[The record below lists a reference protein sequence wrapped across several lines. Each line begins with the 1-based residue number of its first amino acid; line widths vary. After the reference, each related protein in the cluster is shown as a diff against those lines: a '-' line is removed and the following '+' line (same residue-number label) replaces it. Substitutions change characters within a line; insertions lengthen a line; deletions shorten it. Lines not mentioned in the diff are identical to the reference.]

1 MTSLRTS
8 SRAAALVA
16 IGLGASF
23 WVACS
28 DRSADLPTG
37 PTARPVFAAPD
48 PHGIRAAVAAHE
60 RHTPALMR
68 IPGVVGTAVGLLPD
82 GKAAV
87 TIFLARPDVRGLPR
101 VLDGVP
107 VAAQVTGQ
115 FIAFS
120 DPTTRQRPAP
130 PGFSVGHPDITAGM
144 AIAITPVTC
153 RTAPMLRPRR
163 RLRMATTARR
173 RHRFPALPPL
183 EAKSSAICTAP
194 KSARP

>member
-16 IGLGASF
+16 IGLGAALS
-23 WVACS
+23 VACS

-37 PTARPVFAAPD
+37 PAARPVFAAPD
-48 PHGIRAAVAAHE
+48 SHGIRAAVAAHE

-68 IPGVVGTAVGLLPD
+68 IPGVVGTAVGLLPN
-82 GKAAV
+82 GKAALKV
-87 TIFLARPDVRGLPR
+87 FLARPDVRGLPLE
-101 VLDGVP
+101 LDGIP

-130 PGFSVGHPDITAGM
+130 LGFSVAHPAITAGSIGARVADGSGNVYVLSNNHVM
-144 AIAITPVTC
+144 VN
-153 RTAPMLRPRR
+153 RTKCTIGAPYYHQAGYTRD
-163 RLRMATTARR
+163 
-173 RHRFPALPPL
+173 
-183 EAKSSAICTAP
+183 SAHYDKGI
-194 KSARP
+194 

>member
-8 SRAAALVA
+8 SRAAALVT
-16 IGLGASF
+16 IGLGATL

-68 IPGVVGTAVGLLPD
+68 IPGVVGTAVGLLRD

-87 TIFLARPDVRGLPR
+87 KVFLARPDVRGLPR

-107 VAAQVTGQ
+107 RSEEHTSELQSRFELV
-115 FIAFS
+115 
-120 DPTTRQRPAP
+120 
-130 PGFSVGHPDITAGM
+130 
-144 AIAITPVTC
+144 C
-153 RTAPMLRPRR
+153 R
-163 RLRMATTARR
+163 
-173 RHRFPALPPL
+173 
-183 EAKSSAICTAP
+183 
-194 KSARP
+194 